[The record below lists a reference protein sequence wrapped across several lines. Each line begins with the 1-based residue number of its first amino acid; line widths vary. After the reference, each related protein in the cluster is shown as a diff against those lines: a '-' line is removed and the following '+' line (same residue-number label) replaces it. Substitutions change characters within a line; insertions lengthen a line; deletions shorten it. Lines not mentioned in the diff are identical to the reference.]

1 MVIVFVIDSYND
13 RSNGTSMTAFRF
25 ARELIRLGHEV
36 RIVATNITNEKGV
49 MAKGDRG
56 DEGERLYGVREHYI
70 PIVTEVSR
78 KQHMIFGMP
87 DTKILKEVF
96 SGADIVHFYMP
107 FKLEIVGL
115 HLCREMRIPYITAF
129 HVQPQH
135 ISYNMNMDF
144 NWFNHYLYMR
154 FYRAFYRYS
163 HHIHC
168 PSKLMESELNRVGY
182 GGKKYVISNGFELK
196 NTATTETNLDSSYF
210 NIASVGRLSKEKRQ
224 DILIKAIAKSKY
236 ANKIKLHLHG
246 IGPRESYLKGLCEQ
260 LLQGHYEFGY
270 IENSLLMQKICKMD
284 LYVHP
289 AQVESEAISCLEAVS
304 FGVVPVIADSKIS
317 ATNQF
322 ALDNRSIFQTNN
334 VNDLCAK
341 IEYWIEHKE
350 ELMVMRDK
358 YKESAK
364 QYALKLSIEK
374 IEQVYKEAI
383 KDFKDNPEL
392 FTQINPIA
400 ESKTQSK

>member
-1 MVIVFVIDSYND
+1 MVIVFVVDSYKN

-25 ARELIRLGHEV
+25 ARELIKKGHEV
-36 RIVATNITNEKGV
+36 RIVATNITDDKMEGAIADGEMGK
-49 MAKGDRG
+49 
-56 DEGERLYGVREHYI
+56 EGERLYGVRERYI
-70 PIVTEVSR
+70 PLVTEVSR
-78 KQHMIFGMP
+78 KQHMIFGFP
-87 DTKILKEVF
+87 DKDVLRKAF

-115 HLCREMRIPYITAF
+115 HLCREMKIPYITAF

-144 NWFNHYLYMR
+144 EWFNHYLYMR
-154 FYRAFYRYS
+154 FYRAFYRYC

-182 GGKKYVISNGFELK
+182 GGKKYVISNGFKFKQTSAIKEK
-196 NTATTETNLDSSYF
+196 FNDSYF
-210 NIASVGRLSKEKRQ
+210 HIASVGRLSKEKRQ

-236 ANKIKLHLHG
+236 ADSIKLHLHG
-246 IGPRESYLKGLCEQ
+246 LGPRESYLKGLCEK
-260 LLQGHYEFGY
+260 LLKTPYEFGY
-270 IENSLLMQKICKMD
+270 IENNLLMENIAKMD

-289 AQVESEAISCLEAVS
+289 AQVESEAISCLEAIS
-304 FGVVPVIADSKIS
+304 FGIVPIIADSKIS

-341 IEYWIEHKE
+341 IEYWIEHRE
-350 ELMVMRDK
+350 ELLAMHDK

-364 QYALKLSIEK
+364 QYALDLSIEK
-374 IEQVYKEAI
+374 IEKVYKEAI
-383 KDFKDNPEL
+383 KDFKDNPTL
-392 FTQINPIA
+392 FTQINLLN
-400 ESKTQSK
+400 